1 MTTIVEY
8 KPEHRSAWSAY
19 VDASD
24 RATIAHDIAW
34 KDIIS
39 AGLGHHPR
47 YLMAVDGSTVR
58 GILPMFLV
66 KTWWRTRYLV
76 SLPWIDYGGVLA
88 DDAEMEKLL
97 LDEAEKITRT
107 DKAEFL
113 ELRAVNPQ
121 LNSLPV
127 STRKVTFL
135 LELDS
140 DPEKI
145 WTGFNAKLR
154 NQIRKADKS
163 GLTTHFGGLDYL
175 DAFYEVFARNMRDL
189 GTPVWGRDFFE
200 KILTTLEDAARLIL
214 VKMNDK
220 VIAGGLVLS
229 FKDRLYVPS
238 ASAYREYLKYCPNHA
253 LYWRVIKEGCT
264 QGYGYFDF
272 GRSTWESNTFK
283 FKKQWV
289 PDPTQLNWQYFLN
302 RTKEIPAVNP
312 DNPKYRFFI
321 SLWRKLPL
329 AVANSVGPRL
339 IKNFP

>member
-1 MTTIVEY
+1 MTNIVEY
-8 KPEHRSAWSAY
+8 TPEHREAWSAY
-19 VDASD
+19 VDPSE

-34 KDIIS
+34 MDIIS
-39 AGLGHHPR
+39 AGLGHRPR
-47 YLMAVDGSTVR
+47 YLLAVDGAAVK
-58 GILPMFLV
+58 GVLPMFLV
-66 KTWWRTRYLV
+66 KTWWRTRYMV

-88 DDAEMEKLL
+88 DDAPTEKLL
-97 LDEAEKITRT
+97 LEAAEKITRT
-107 DKAEFL
+107 ERAEFL
-113 ELRAVNPQ
+113 ELRAVNPRDD
-121 LNSLPV
+121 SLAV
-127 STRKVTFL
+127 STKKVTFL
-135 LELDS
+135 LELDK

-154 NQIRKADKS
+154 NQVRKADKS
-163 GLTTHFGGLDYL
+163 GLTTHLGGLEYL
-175 DAFYEVFARNMRDL
+175 DSFYEVFCRNMRDL

-200 KILTTLEDAARLIL
+200 AILSTLKDSAQIIL
-214 VKMNDK
+214 VKMEDK

-253 LYWRVIKEGCT
+253 LYWRVIKDACSR
-264 QGYGYFDF
+264 GYRYFDF

-302 RTKEIPAVNP
+302 KTKEIPAVNP
-312 DNPKYRFFI
+312 GNPKYRFFI
-321 SLWRKLPL
+321 NLWRRLPL
-329 AVANSVGPRL
+329 AVANTVGPRL